1 MTSAPSKITL
11 LFIGVYSL
19 FMLWWSLC
27 ENAPKVRA
35 AKSVVVFASTNSEK
49 FEPVTS
55 DGKLRVAK
63 LDAAQRVPTLPTGR
77 VVAQASAQ
85 HIQPGEV
92 GGFASYRWPGSPPAY
107 PGEAVTAYV
116 RVPSTKSAQALTVN
130 QAGEFPRMMT
140 QPGETVQVRLAFT
153 QSEPGSPVA
162 LSSED
167 GGLIEST
174 WRTSAGKLD
183 AARQLAFAYTVSKNP
198 GIHRISIRTP
208 SGESKI
214 LEFWAG
220 QPLALKKP

>member
-1 MTSAPSKITL
+1 MKPQTKLTLVLISA
-11 LFIGVYSL
+11 YSF
-19 FMLWWSLC
+19 FMLWWFLR
-27 ENAPKVRA
+27 EDVPKLGISKA
-35 AKSVVVFASTNSEK
+35 AGVSIQPKAKKAEPVASVGRSDGTNSRLPLQGE
-49 FEPVTS
+49 
-55 DGKLRVAK
+55 A
-63 LDAAQRVPTLPTGR
+63 TLPSGR
-77 VVAQASAQ
+77 VVVQASAQ
-85 HIQPGEV
+85 HIKLGEE
-92 GGFASYRWPGSPPAY
+92 GGFAPYRWPGSPPAY
-107 PGEAVTAYV
+107 PGEAVTAFV
-116 RVPSTKSAQALTVN
+116 RVSSTKMQQALTVN

-153 QSEPGSPVA
+153 QSKPGSPVA

-174 WRTSAGKLD
+174 WRTTAGKLD